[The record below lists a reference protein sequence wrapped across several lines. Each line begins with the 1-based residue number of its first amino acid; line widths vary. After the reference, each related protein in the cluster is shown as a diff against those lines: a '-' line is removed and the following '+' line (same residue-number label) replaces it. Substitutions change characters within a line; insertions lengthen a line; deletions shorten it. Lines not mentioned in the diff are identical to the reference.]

1 MLLGAAQFLVLFF
14 FFLNTKNK
22 FISHSHDSLKWG
34 VSGSLFNTLFRGTI
48 FVSAAVPHM
57 PGTSSRAWGTAQ

>member
-1 MLLGAAQFLVLFF
+1 MPSLVLFEMEGRLIPLTLTEAGIKRCGF

-34 VSGSLFNTLFRGTI
+34 CEWFLV
-48 FVSAAVPHM
+48 
-57 PGTSSRAWGTAQ
+57 